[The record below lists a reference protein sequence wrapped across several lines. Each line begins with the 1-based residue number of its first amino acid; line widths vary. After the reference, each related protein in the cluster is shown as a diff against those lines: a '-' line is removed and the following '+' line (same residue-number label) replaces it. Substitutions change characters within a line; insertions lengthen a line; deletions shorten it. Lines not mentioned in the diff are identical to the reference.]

1 MNHCKQ
7 TVFLILLMFVLLLPL
22 ASAEEAR
29 AFITVDGCVPLEIRE
44 DSAVTAEEL
53 VISKW
58 GNAIN
63 PQFGDQISPSLTNG
77 DTVVDG
83 DISSLRVLLLLAD
96 ADGNKYL
103 QAAVW
108 DADSATYTITR
119 SQNLPENAYLD
130 TYHEGNAIFLSVG
143 YDTPGFAESGDLDD
157 LAWLYITAEW
167 TDAGAWVVTRVT
179 DGNSFYADY
188 DGERYVIQ
196 DYWDEEVLQMIS
208 QDATLDTFDFVKPF
222 AAEEIGWMEHNTPDE
237 ES

>member
-1 MNHCKQ
+1 MNYCKQ
-7 TVFLILLMFVLLLPL
+7 TVFLILLMLFLLLPL
-22 ASAEEAR
+22 ALAEGR

-44 DSAVTAEEL
+44 GSAVTAEEL
-53 VISKW
+53 IFPTW

-83 DISSLRVLLLLAD
+83 DISSLRVLLLLED

-108 DADSATYTITR
+108 DADSATYAITR
-119 SQNLPENAYLD
+119 SSNLPENAYLD
-130 TYHEGNAIFLSVG
+130 TGHEGNAIFLSVG

-167 TDAGAWVVTRVT
+167 TDAGAWVVTDVT
-179 DGNSFYADY
+179 DGFSFFADY
-188 DGERYVIQ
+188 DGEQYVVL
-196 DYWDEEVLQMIS
+196 DYWDEKVLQTIS
-208 QDATLDTFDFVKPF
+208 RDATLDTFDFMNPF
-222 AAEEIGWMEHNTPDE
+222 AAEIGWMK
-237 ES
+237 

>member
-7 TVFLILLMFVLLLPL
+7 TVFLILLMLVLLLPL
-22 ASAEEAR
+22 ASAEGR
-29 AFITVDGCVPLEIRE
+29 TFITVDDCVPLEIRAG
-44 DSAVTAEEL
+44 SAVTADEL
-53 VISKW
+53 VIPKW
-58 GNAIN
+58 GNVIN

-108 DADSATYTITR
+108 DADSVTYAITR
-119 SQNLPENAYLD
+119 SSN
-130 TYHEGNAIFLSVG
+130 TYHEGDAIFLSVG

-167 TDAGAWVVTRVT
+167 TDAGAWVVTDVT
-179 DGNSFYADY
+179 DGFSFFADY
-188 DGERYVIQ
+188 DGGQYVVR
-196 DYWDEEVLQMIS
+196 DYWDEDVLQTIS
-208 QDATLDTFDFVKPF
+208 RDATLDTFDFVNPF
-222 AAEEIGWMEHNTPDE
+222 AAEIGWMK
-237 ES
+237 